1 MPHGVQG
8 VPFAAPGRNRRL
20 ATGNWPPTSNWPPAT
35 GDRPRCAIP
44 ARRRTGQ
51 WPHVSG
57 SDHLTDIF
65 CSQWNFSLD
74 TTSPCS
80 HIVPQRETQP
90 DTETLHARQHRPRR
104 RQASATPARLS
115 QVPRPLRQRRTR
127 LPHRRHPQT
136 HRIPLARRRP
146 PLRPPVGRRPRR
158 RHRPAR
164 GRTPPPRLRGRRE
177 AGLAQGRTGG
187 DGAPLLRRPRHVP
200 AQGPPPGA
208 LPRRLPP
215 AGHGPPPARRCGG
228 GGGPGRPDRGR
239 ERRRRSRYGEGGSAG
254 RGGRAGRGNAGGGRA
269 GGCLGRSG
277 AGAGHRHRDARP
289 GRGDDGGDGHGG
301 GNGRSGRNGHGGR
314 SRRPAPLDGRRT
326 MPYGARTSPEPRRG
340 FGPPVGRR
348 NG

>member
-1 MPHGVQG
+1 MRSTVCKVCNPARRTPNWQLATGHGVQFRPG
-8 VPFAAPGRNRRL
+8 AAPGRQ
-20 ATGNWPPTSNWPPAT
+20 GH
-35 GDRPRCAIP
+35 I
-44 ARRRTGQ
+44 
-51 WPHVSG
+51 
-57 SDHLTDIF
+57 SDTDCLMDIF
-65 CSQWNFSLD
+65 SLSWDFSLD
-74 TTSPCS
+74 TTPPCS

-90 DTETLHARQHRPRR
+90 DTETPHARQHRPRR
-104 RQASATPARLS
+104 RQATATPARLP
-115 QVPRPLRQRRTR
+115 QVPRPLRQRRPR

-136 HRIPLARRRP
+136 HRIPLAQRRP

-164 GRTPPPRLRGRRE
+164 GRTPPPRLRGRGE

-215 AGHGPPPARRCGG
+215 AGHGPPPARRR

-239 ERRRRSRYGEGGSAG
+239 RRRSRYGEGGNAV
-254 RGGRAGRGNAGGGRA
+254 RGGRAGHAGRGNDGGDRA
-269 GGCLGRSG
+269 GGRPGRG
-277 AGAGHRHRDARP
+277 GGAGHRHRDARP

-301 GNGRSGRNGHGGR
+301 GNGRDGRDGDGGR
-314 SRRPAPLDGRRT
+314 RRRDGTDERDRGSRRPAPLDGRRT

-340 FGPPVGRR
+340 FGSPVGRR